1 MSDDKRRVDFRELNW
16 LGKSVYVGAV
26 AMRMTANLID
36 AAADRA
42 IQIADDST
50 RAYQREVDPNIE
62 DAKII
67 EERPRGGTDEETEG
81 GGGTEG
87 ER

>member
-1 MSDDKRRVDFRELNW
+1 MADDDRHVDFRELNW

-26 AMRMTANLID
+26 AMRLTANLID

-42 IQIADDST
+42 IQIADDSK

-67 EERPRGGTDEETEG
+67 EERPRGRDDEEAGREQ
-81 GGGTEG
+81 
-87 ER
+87 